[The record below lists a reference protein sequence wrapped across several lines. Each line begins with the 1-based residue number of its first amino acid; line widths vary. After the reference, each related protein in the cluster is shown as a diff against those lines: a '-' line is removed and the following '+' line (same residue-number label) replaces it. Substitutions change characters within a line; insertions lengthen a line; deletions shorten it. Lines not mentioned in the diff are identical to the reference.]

1 MPNWCTN
8 RLIVIDERSPGNGR
22 ELEKFIN
29 AITIDGDTSGGW
41 PSTVGDHEHD
51 LTLPYPTP
59 EILLGTRSPKQTVEQ
74 IEEMR
79 AKRDAGEMKAHENY
93 VGETQDGS
101 WCTDE
106 YLQEQLDQI
115 KQGDE
120 AHAETGFHSWYD
132 WNIAHWSTKWSPDV
146 HEILV
151 DVGGDLS
158 PATVSYQTAWG
169 PSEALIA
176 QLSKLHPAL
185 TFVESYIEEG
195 MCFWGA
201 NVYIEGEQRHS
212 HYGHEDEVMDSLQEK
227 YGKVLDDDTDADEED
242 RMMIAITERWQGLM
256 DRAETDAL
264 SIAAVLNA

>member
-8 RLIVIDERSPGNGR
+8 RLTVIEDGDGS
-22 ELEKFIN
+22 ELQKFVD
-29 AITIDGDTSGGW
+29 AITLTEERLLEMGWDVVGGAE
-41 PSTVGDHEHD
+41 DMAKYD

-106 YLQEQLDQI
+106 YLQGLLDQI

-146 HEILV
+146 HEVLV
-151 DVGGDLS
+151 DVADDVSTALI
-158 PATVSYQTAWG
+158 SYQTAWG
-169 PSEALIA
+169 PSEGLILR
-176 QLSKLHPAL
+176 LSELNPEL

-201 NVYIEGEQRHS
+201 NVYIGGYQRHS
-212 HYGHEDEVMDSLQEK
+212 HYGHEDEVMDKLQEQAHWD
-227 YGKVLDDDTDADEED
+227 GADEEEEE
-242 RMMIAITERWQGLM
+242 RMMVAITERWQSLM
-256 DRAETDAL
+256 DRAETDAI